1 MSDISHDPTS
11 AEFLNEIQKTKD
23 ILAKL
28 RRDRKLALLAISKQR
43 RAQAGTLS
51 KSHLKASAEMP
62 AAEGGETLNLLR
74 GAAAIARFTN
84 DKPSS
89 VYYKHRNGR
98 YQTPEGA
105 AVWKSGPKELT
116 GSPRLLR
123 LVSPYEE

>member
-11 AEFLNEIQKTKD
+11 VEFLNEIQKAKD

-51 KSHLKASAEMP
+51 KLKASAGIP
-62 AAEGGETLNLLR
+62 AAGGGETLDLLR

-98 YQTPEGA
+98 YQTPRSEGI
-105 AVWKSGPKELT
+105 L
-116 GSPRLLR
+116 
-123 LVSPYEE
+123 